1 MALFSKSAVSPV
13 KRLTT
18 DLTEA
23 YSYFRYHNDEIF
35 VLHSLPNIIL
45 AIKSRRMRQA
55 GHVARM
61 GERRDA
67 YRGLMGMPKKKKAIL
82 KI

>member
-1 MALFSKSAVSPV
+1 MF
-13 KRLTT
+13 
-18 DLTEA
+18 
-23 YSYFRYHNDEIF
+23 YFRYHSGDIF

-45 AIKSRRMRQA
+45 AIKSRRMRQV
-55 GHVARM
+55 GHVAHM

-67 YRGLMGMPKKKKAIL
+67 YRGLMGKAKGKGTTL

>member
-1 MALFSKSAVSPV
+1 VALFSKSAVRQV
-13 KRLTT
+13 KRLGT
-18 DLTEA
+18 DLTDV
-23 YSYFRYHNDEIF
+23 YFYFRYHCDEIF
-35 VLHSLPNIIL
+35 VLHSRPNIIL
-45 AIKSRRMRQA
+45 VIKSRRMRQA

-67 YRGLMGMPKKKKAIL
+67 YRGLMEKTKEKDSTL